1 MSMAGLVIFAVA
13 YALAVATPGP
23 AIMAVVA
30 HVMGRGMAGVGAFIA
45 GVMLGDFV
53 WFTCAVLGLA
63 ALAHTFEAAFLAVKW
78 AGVAY
83 LCWLAWK
90 LWRSSGAIGA
100 VAPDRAAR
108 SAGRDFLGGLSLTL
122 VNPKAMAFFLAL
134 LPVIVELDRL
144 TLAGVAEIAAVMLV
158 VLPGVLAA
166 YALMARQARH
176 LFQTP
181 RAVRLLNRSCAVA
194 LAGAAA
200 TVAARS

>member
-1 MSMAGLVIFAVA
+1 MSLTGLAIFAVA
-13 YALAVATPGP
+13 YALAVASPGP

-90 LWRSSGAIGA
+90 LWRSSGSVAA
-100 VAPDRAAR
+100 VEPDRAAR
-108 SAGRDFLGGLSLTL
+108 SVGRDFLGGLSLTL
-122 VNPKAMAFFLAL
+122 GNPKAMAFFLAL
-134 LPVIVELDRL
+134 LPVIVDLDHL

-176 LFQTP
+176 LFRTP